1 MLNDQV
7 HSIKSDILTGQVEN
21 KQEIANLLKE
31 NKEMAESLKAIQ
43 KLLEDKATASQDKA
57 VVSPPP
63 LPAAV
68 VETA

>member
-63 LPAAV
+63 PLPAV